1 MEQIILNITHTVIE
15 FGFEHQLL
23 VMTLLGGV
31 VPTLIWL
38 LFWLREDECYEMPDK
53 NNNITYICESKPRS
67 LLFVTFLCGA
77 LSVVIVLLIQK
88 ITQPFFSGL
97 ELIVVWAA
105 IEEVLKYS
113 VYWLIDAHSKDM
125 QGPADPLVFL
135 SVTALGFSAAE
146 NSLFLYQALTAG
158 DVTNA
163 VIGQGYRFLGASIL
177 HVLCSGFIGICIG
190 YSFFAGYL
198 SKRIALLFG
207 LFSAIALHS
216 LFNYLIIMDTG
227 GGLGVPA
234 IIWGIG
240 IVFLLLIEGL
250 HYLAIQHKKSLQE
263 NNI

>member
-1 MEQIILNITHTVIE
+1 MEQIITTFIHTIIE

-23 VMTLLGGV
+23 VMTILGGLF
-31 VPTLIWL
+31 PTLVWL

-53 NNNITYICESKPRS
+53 DNNLTYICESKPRS
-67 LLFVTFLCGA
+67 LLFLTFICGA

-88 ITQPFFSGL
+88 MTQPFFSGL
-97 ELIVVWAA
+97 ELIIVWAA
-105 IEEVLKYS
+105 IEEILKYS
-113 VYWLIDAHSKDM
+113 VYWIIDAHSRDV

-146 NSLFLYQALTAG
+146 NSLFLYQALVAG
-158 DVTNA
+158 DVGSA
-163 VIGQGYRFLGASIL
+163 VVGQGYRFLGASIL
-177 HVLCSGFIGICIG
+177 HVLCTGFIGICIG
-190 YSFFAGYL
+190 YTYFAGYL
-198 SKRIALLFG
+198 SRRIAVLFG
-207 LFSAIALHS
+207 LFAAIALHS
-216 LFNYLIIMDTG
+216 LFNYLIIMDTD

-250 HYLAIQHKKSLQE
+250 HYMAVQHKKSLQE